1 MAAEQASDA
10 LFARQKQKTRL
21 AEISS
26 SLLRFAV
33 RKPLG
38 AIGAIIILVMILLA
52 VFPQYIAP
60 YEPNLFTGERYAFPG
75 TVTNEGRVLLGTD
88 ELQRDILSRAIW
100 GARISVRIG
109 IISVFLGVTVGLVI
123 GAVAG
128 YIGGALDMG
137 VQRGVDAMLAFPGL
151 ILALFWITL
160 LQPGPNTIILAIG
173 VTLIAPTTRVLRSSV
188 LSIKEMTYVDGARAV
203 GCSVPRILMY
213 HIFPNITALY
223 IVLISL
229 SIGNAIIVEAS
240 LTFLGLGISPDEPT
254 WGNMVQKGSQN
265 LFLVGWW
272 LPVIPSVAIALCV
285 YGFNMLGD
293 ALRDV
298 WDPRLRGS

>member
-10 LFARQKQKTRL
+10 LFAREKQKTRL

-128 YIGGALDMG
+128 YILS
-137 VQRGVDAMLAFPGL
+137 L
-151 ILALFWITL
+151 I
-160 LQPGPNTIILAIG
+160 
-173 VTLIAPTTRVLRSSV
+173 
-188 LSIKEMTYVDGARAV
+188 
-203 GCSVPRILMY
+203 
-213 HIFPNITALY
+213 HI
-223 IVLISL
+223 
-229 SIGNAIIVEAS
+229 
-240 LTFLGLGISPDEPT
+240 
-254 WGNMVQKGSQN
+254 
-265 LFLVGWW
+265 
-272 LPVIPSVAIALCV
+272 
-285 YGFNMLGD
+285 
-293 ALRDV
+293 
-298 WDPRLRGS
+298 